1 MFDTPSS
8 DQRRAGARATSEGE
22 TAVPA
27 AASSAPDPRPSS
39 RPIADPV
46 AIVWADPD
54 GRPMRLVWAGTR
66 WRVSDRPTVITEPV
80 SWWRRLDPDARAPHL
95 APRACTGWRFQATAD
110 DGRTCVLDVR
120 DDGDP
125 ARWFVVKVYE

>member
-1 MFDTPSS
+1 M
-8 DQRRAGARATSEGE
+8 
-22 TAVPA
+22 PA
-27 AASSAPDPRPSS
+27 AASSVPDVPSRS
-39 RPIADPV
+39 RARAAAAADPV

-54 GRPMRLVWAGTR
+54 GRPLRLVWAGAR
-66 WRVSDRPTVITEPV
+66 WRVTDRPTVITEPV
-80 SWWRRLDPDARAPHL
+80 SWWRRLDPDARSSHL